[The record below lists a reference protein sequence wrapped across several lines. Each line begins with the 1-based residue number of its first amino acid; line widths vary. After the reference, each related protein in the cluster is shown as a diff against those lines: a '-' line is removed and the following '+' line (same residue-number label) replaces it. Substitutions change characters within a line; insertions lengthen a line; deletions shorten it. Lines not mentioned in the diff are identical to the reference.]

1 MELSEYHP
9 LPLTDFS
16 QFDRQIEE
24 CYIDKRNVKKL
35 VPSTLEGCV
44 MRISD
49 IIAYLG
55 KDRQDAERA
64 HLIKNSAF
72 EDGILGT
79 YNAQIINNMIVNI
92 VENSYSKNFIKMDEE
107 HFSHLQKAKRDNY
120 DLIYKNST
128 VEEDLKNSVKPM
140 MFKVYEKLL
149 SDLKNENTSSPIFT
163 HHIEYINKSHYKR
176 EFPYEETEKNQIV
189 VDYIASMTDDYFI
202 DLYSYLFPKSNI
214 KNLYKGYFD

>member
-1 MELSEYHP
+1 MIEHCME
-9 LPLTDFS
+9 
-16 QFDRQIEE
+16 DRKQV
-24 CYIDKRNVKKL
+24 RKL
-35 VPSTLEGCV
+35 MPSTLEGAIV
-44 MRISD
+44 RISD

-55 KDRQDAERA
+55 KDRQDAARMKMVSEDA
-64 HLIKNSAF
+64 YHSTPIGSLNS
-72 EDGILGT
+72 EIVHNL
-79 YNAQIINNMIVNI
+79 MVNI

-128 VEEDLKNSVKPM
+128 VEEDLQNSVKPM